1 MMYKDS
7 VMQAL
12 LSLVKLSGLSLNKF
26 SVKEKLLI
34 IMEHRRA
41 VSGPLSLMLVCSL
54 YILYSMVIVEYLEKT
69 ENSTR
74 SLKHLGFKIQI
85 TLNKKNWKMHSIDK
99 TMPLL
104 SLQ

>member
-1 MMYKDS
+1 MMYMDS
-7 VMQAL
+7 VIQAL
-12 LSLVKLSGLSLNKF
+12 FSLVRLSGPSLNKF
-26 SVKEKLLI
+26 SVKEKLQI

-41 VSGPLSLMLVCSL
+41 VSGPLSLILVCL
-54 YILYSMVIVEYLEKT
+54 PYILYSMVIVEYLEKT

-74 SLKHLGFKIQI
+74 NLKHLGFKIQN